1 MKQFWT
7 KEEDALLRKVFSEGK
22 QIKDVVPLFPGR
34 TLESVKARVRNQG
47 ITYPCNR
54 HWSAEEDAILREIW
68 LAPRSIKNGLHRL
81 PDRSYHSAKI
91 RAKRLNLGMKPPS
104 ERGAQS
110 WVLRAIIAVLGNGVQ
125 MTAQQIA
132 VATGAD
138 RGSIQLHLARLRG
151 VQFRVGGWER
161 INSNHLSMRW
171 ALGPGE
177 DAPKPSRKPALE
189 SHKAFRERMR
199 IKKARLNPFAT
210 AAGFVPAPKSHGGR
224 IYKQSMNVDME
235 EAA

>member
-1 MKQFWT
+1 MKRLWT
-7 KEEDALLRKVFSEGK
+7 KEEDALLRKVLSEGK
-22 QIKDVVPLFPGR
+22 QIKDVALLYPGR
-34 TLESVKARVRNQG
+34 TLESVKAHVRGKG
-47 ITYPCNR
+47 IAYPCNR
-54 HWSAEEDAILREIW
+54 QWSAEEDAILRDIW
-68 LAPRSIKNGLHRL
+68 TAPRSIKNGLYRL
-81 PDRSYHSAKI
+81 PDRSYHAAKI
-91 RAKRLNLGMKPPS
+91 RAKRLNLGYKPPS
-104 ERGAQS
+104 ERGSQS
-110 WVLRAIIAVLGNGVQ
+110 WVLRAIIAVLGNDVQ

-132 VATGAD
+132 IATGAD

-151 VQFRVGGWER
+151 VQFRIGGWER
-161 INSNHLSMRW
+161 VNSSHLSMRW

-199 IKKARLNPFAT
+199 IKKGRLNPFTT
-210 AAGFVPAPKSHGGR
+210 AAGFVSAPQSQRGR